1 MSKITLTGKDLTLE
15 QIAAICRD
23 HAEVELA
30 EEAKQNILA
39 SRKVVDDLVAEE
51 KVVYGITTG
60 FGKFSDVVISQDQ
73 CKELQKNL
81 IITHAVGAGN
91 PFPEDV
97 ARGIMLLRVNNLV

>member
-60 FGKFSDVVISQDQ
+60 FGKFSDVEFLRTSA
-73 CKELQKNL
+73 KNFRK
-81 IITHAVGAGN
+81 T
-91 PFPEDV
+91 
-97 ARGIMLLRVNNLV
+97 

>member
-23 HAEVELA
+23 RAEVELA

-60 FGKFSDVVISQDQ
+60 FGKLNHYSRSR
-73 CKELQKNL
+73 CW
-81 IITHAVGAGN
+81 
-91 PFPEDV
+91 
-97 ARGIMLLRVNNLV
+97 